1 MIKIIN
7 NTTLDYEI
15 IGRFIDYIEKKYDK
29 DKIKKISYEFLSYNQ
44 YIFEIKVTNEKNIK
58 IYEIY
63 LDIDLRRWRRNANW
77 LL

>member
-63 LDIDLRRWRRNANW
+63 LDIDLRRWRRNAN
-77 LL
+77 